1 MDRETLIPLSEAA
14 VVSGL
19 SQSHLR
25 LLARRGTLQA
35 KKIGRD
41 WLTTRRAVE
50 TYLRDTKLR
59 SKDPLK
65 RKR

>member
-1 MDRETLIPLSEAA
+1 LANEELITLAEAA
-14 VVSGL
+14 ALSGL

-25 LLARRGTLQA
+25 LLARRGIIEA
-35 KKIGRD
+35 EKIGRD
-41 WLTTRRAVE
+41 WLTTKRAVRA
-50 TYLRDTKLR
+50 YLRDEKLR